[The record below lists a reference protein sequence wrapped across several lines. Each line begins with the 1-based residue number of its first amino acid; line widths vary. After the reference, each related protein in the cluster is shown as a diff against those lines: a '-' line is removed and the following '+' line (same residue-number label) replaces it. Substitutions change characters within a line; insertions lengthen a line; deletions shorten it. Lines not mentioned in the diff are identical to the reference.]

1 MSLCNWVFTPTVTTV
16 TTVTT
21 PAESPHVSG
30 QPVRS
35 LISLSLPQYAEYNS
49 LLPRAGL
56 DYFAAQPWSGLA
68 SAVPPP
74 PHIQP
79 CPLSHNQ
86 SALLRSAALSSEQ
99 SAATILNQDQTIQ
112 LIRSQD
118 KTSRLGV
125 ELSMSGEERYLVRS
139 SEESLGTD
147 SHIVTITSTPHLL
160 RGHSARQIFT
170 FQQNLQ
176 PSPHDLDFNIFHHSK
191 LLVLPGASWRLNFVS
206 HKENIN
212 Q

>member
-1 MSLCNWVFTPTVTTV
+1 MYQVSLSAPSFLSPSHSTQS
-16 TTVTT
+16 TT
-21 PAESPHVSG
+21 PYSLEQALIILLPSPGLAWPLQSLLL
-30 QPVRS
+30 
-35 LISLSLPQYAEYNS
+35 LISSPGPSLTTS
-49 LLPRAGL
+49 LLCCALLP
-56 DYFAAQPWSGLA
+56 
-68 SAVPPP
+68 SAVSS
-74 PHIQP
+74 QP
-79 CPLSHNQ
+79 QQFSTRTRQ
-86 SALLRSAALSSEQ
+86 
-99 SAATILNQDQTIQ
+99 IQ

>member
-1 MSLCNWVFTPTVTTV
+1 
-16 TTVTT
+16 
-21 PAESPHVSG
+21 
-30 QPVRS
+30 
-35 LISLSLPQYAEYNS
+35 
-49 LLPRAGL
+49 
-56 DYFAAQPWSGLA
+56 
-68 SAVPPP
+68 
-74 PHIQP
+74 
-79 CPLSHNQ
+79 
-86 SALLRSAALSSEQ
+86 
-99 SAATILNQDQTIQ
+99 
-112 LIRSQD
+112 
-118 KTSRLGV
+118 
-125 ELSMSGEERYLVRS
+125 MSGEERYLVRS